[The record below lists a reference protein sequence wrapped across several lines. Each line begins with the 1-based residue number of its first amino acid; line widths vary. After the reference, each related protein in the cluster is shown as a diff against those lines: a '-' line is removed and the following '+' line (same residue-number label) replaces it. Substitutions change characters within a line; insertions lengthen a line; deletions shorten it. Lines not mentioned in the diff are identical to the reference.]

1 MNSLLNAGKEMKKI
15 LIANR
20 GEIALRII
28 RAAKDLDLKTV
39 AVFSEVD
46 NDSLHVRF
54 ADESV
59 CIGGAPPSE
68 SYLNIPRIIAA
79 AEITGADAIHPGYGF
94 LAENPSFAEACE
106 DNKFTFIGPSSGVI
120 KKMGDKAEAKKFMKD
135 AGVPVTPGSDG
146 IINTEEEA
154 LSVAGKVG
162 YPVLVKAVAG
172 GGGRGMRLAKNELEL
187 KTGFLMAQSESQATF
202 GDKRL
207 YVEKA
212 IENPRHIEIQIIAD
226 SFGNVIHL
234 GERECSIQRRH
245 QKLVEEAPSPAVD
258 KKLREKMGEAAKKGV
273 KELGYKSAGTIEFIV
288 DEKGTFYFMEMNTR
302 IQVEHPV
309 TEMTTDI
316 DILTEQIK
324 IANGTPLEIKDQSK
338 IQIRGHAMEAR
349 INAED
354 PSASFSPRPGTI
366 HALHL
371 PGGAGIRIDS
381 HIYQG
386 YKIPPNYDSLLLKL
400 ITYGKNRE
408 QSRKRMLRALN
419 EFVIRGVPTTIP
431 VHKEIFNHPD
441 FIQGNINTNFLKR
454 LGY

>member
-1 MNSLLNAGKEMKKI
+1 MKKI

-28 RAAKDLDLKTV
+28 RAAKDLSLKTV

-46 NDSLHVRF
+46 SDSLHVRF
-54 ADESV
+54 ADETV
-59 CIGGAPPSE
+59 CIGKASASE

-106 DNKFTFIGPSSGVI
+106 DNHFTFIGPTSKII
-120 KKMGDKAEAKKFMKD
+120 KQMGDKAEAKKIMKE
-135 AGVPVTPGSDG
+135 AGVPVIPGSSGVVKNKD
-146 IINTEEEA
+146 EA
-154 LSVAGKVG
+154 LKIAHKIG

-172 GGGRGMRLAKNELEL
+172 GGGRGMRLANNDLEL
-187 KTGFLMAQSESQATF
+187 KTGFVMAQSESQATF
-202 GDKRL
+202 GDNRL
-207 YVEKA
+207 YIEKA
-212 IENPRHIEIQIIAD
+212 IENPRHIEIQILAD
-226 SFGNVIHL
+226 SSGKVIHL

-245 QKLVEEAPSPAVD
+245 QKLVEETPSPAVD
-258 KKLREKMGEAAKKGV
+258 EKLREKMGEAAKKGV
-273 KELGYKSAGTIEFIV
+273 KRLGYKSAGTVEFVV
-288 DEKGTFYFMEMNTR
+288 DENGSFYFMEMNTR

-309 TEMTTDI
+309 TEMTTGI
-316 DILTEQIK
+316 DILAEQIK
-324 IANGTPLEIKDQSK
+324 IANGSTLGLPDQNEIKIK
-338 IQIRGHAMEAR
+338 GHAIEAR

-354 PSASFSPRPGTI
+354 PSSNFIPRPGTI

-371 PGGAGIRIDS
+371 PGGIGIRIDS

-400 ITYGKNRE
+400 ITYGENRE
-408 QSRKRMLRALN
+408 QSRKRMLRALD

-431 VHKEIFNHPD
+431 LHKEIFTHPD
-441 FIQGNINTNFLKR
+441 FIEGKTNTNFLKR
-454 LGY
+454 MGY

>member
-1 MNSLLNAGKEMKKI
+1 MKKI

-28 RAAKDLDLKTV
+28 RASKDLGLKTV

-46 NDSLHVRF
+46 RDSLPVRF

-59 CIGGAPPSE
+59 CIGKASPSE

-79 AEITGADAIHPGYGF
+79 AEITGSDAIHPGYGF

-106 DNKFTFIGPSSGVI
+106 DNHFTFIGPSSKVI
-120 KKMGDKAEAKKFMKD
+120 KQMGDKAEAKKFMEE
-135 AGVPVTPGSDG
+135 AGVPVIPGSKG
-146 IINTEEEA
+146 TVENEEEA
-154 LSVAGKVG
+154 LRVAKKIG
-162 YPVLVKAVAG
+162 YPVFVKAVAG
-172 GGGRGMRLAKNELEL
+172 GGGRGMRLANNDLEL
-187 KTGFLMAQSESQATF
+187 KTGFVMAQSESQVTF
-202 GDKRL
+202 GDNRL

-212 IENPRHIEIQIIAD
+212 IENPRHIEIQLLAD
-226 SFGNVIHL
+226 SSGNVIHL

-258 KKLREKMGEAAKKGV
+258 QKLREKMGEAAKKGV
-273 KELGYKSAGTIEFIV
+273 KKLGYRSAGTIEFIV
-288 DEKGTFYFMEMNTR
+288 DEKGSFYFMEMNTR
-302 IQVEHPV
+302 IQVEHPITEV
-309 TEMTTDI
+309 TTGI
-316 DILTEQIK
+316 DILAQQIK
-324 IANGTPLEIKDQSK
+324 IANGSSLQIPEQNEIKIK
-338 IQIRGHAMEAR
+338 GHAIEVR

-354 PSASFSPRPGTI
+354 PSAGFTPRPGTI

-371 PGGAGIRIDS
+371 PGGPGIRIDS

-386 YKIPPNYDSLLLKL
+386 YKIPPNYDSLLLK
-400 ITYGKNRE
+400 IIAYGEDRE
-408 QSRKRMLRALN
+408 QSRIRMLRALD

-431 VHKEIFNHPD
+431 LHKEILNHPD
-441 FIQGNINTNFLKR
+441 FIEGKINTNFLKR

>member
-1 MNSLLNAGKEMKKI
+1 MEKI

-28 RAAKDLDLKTV
+28 RASKDLGLKTV

-46 NDSLHVRF
+46 RDSLPVRF

-59 CIGGAPPSE
+59 CIGKASPSE

-79 AEITGADAIHPGYGF
+79 AEITGSDAIHPGYGF

-106 DNKFTFIGPSSGVI
+106 DNHFTFIGPSSKVI
-120 KKMGDKAEAKKFMKD
+120 KQMGDKAEAKKFMEE
-135 AGVPVTPGSDG
+135 AGVPVIPGSKG
-146 IINTEEEA
+146 TVENEEEA
-154 LSVAGKVG
+154 LRVAKKIG
-162 YPVLVKAVAG
+162 YPVFVKAVAG
-172 GGGRGMRLAKNELEL
+172 GGGRGMRLANNDLEL
-187 KTGFLMAQSESQATF
+187 KTGFVMAQSESQATF
-202 GDKRL
+202 GDNRL

-212 IENPRHIEIQIIAD
+212 IENPRHIEIQLLAD
-226 SFGNVIHL
+226 SSENIVHL

-245 QKLVEEAPSPAVD
+245 QKLVEETPSPAVD
-258 KKLREKMGEAAKKGV
+258 QKLREKMGETAKKGV
-273 KELGYKSAGTIEFIV
+273 KKLGYRSAGTIEFMV
-288 DEKGTFYFMEMNTR
+288 DEKGSFYFMEMNTR
-302 IQVEHPV
+302 IQVEHPITEV
-309 TEMTTDI
+309 TTGI
-316 DILTEQIK
+316 DILAQQIK
-324 IANGTPLEIKDQSK
+324 IANGSSLQIPEQNEIKIK
-338 IQIRGHAMEAR
+338 GHAIEVR

-354 PSASFSPRPGTI
+354 PSAGFTPRPGTI

-371 PGGAGIRIDS
+371 PGGPGIRIDS

-400 ITYGKNRE
+400 IAYGEDRE
-408 QSRKRMLRALN
+408 QSRIRMLRALD

-431 VHKEIFNHPD
+431 LHKEILNHPD
-441 FIQGNINTNFLKR
+441 FIEGKINTNFLKR

>member
-1 MNSLLNAGKEMKKI
+1 MKKI

-28 RAAKDLDLKTV
+28 RAAKDLGLKTV

-46 NDSLHVRF
+46 KDSLHVRF
-54 ADESV
+54 ADETV
-59 CIGGAPPSE
+59 CIGKAPPSE

-79 AEITGADAIHPGYGF
+79 AEITGSDAIHPGYGF

-106 DNKFTFIGPSSGVI
+106 DNHFTFIGPSSKLI
-120 KKMGDKAEAKKFMKD
+120 KQMGDKAEAKKIMEE
-135 AGVPVTPGSDG
+135 AGVPVTPGSKG
-146 IINTEEEA
+146 TVTNEEEA
-154 LSVAGKVG
+154 IKIAKQIG

-172 GGGRGMRLAKNELEL
+172 GGGRGMRLANNDLEL
-187 KTGFLMAQSESQATF
+187 KTGFVMAQSESQATF
-202 GDKRL
+202 GDNRL
-207 YVEKA
+207 YIEKA
-212 IENPRHIEIQIIAD
+212 IENPRHIEIQILAD
-226 SFGNVIHL
+226 SSGKVIHL

-245 QKLVEEAPSPAVD
+245 QKLIEETPSTVVNE
-258 KKLREKMGEAAKKGV
+258 KLRKEMGEVAKKGV
-273 KELGYKSAGTIEFIV
+273 KNLGYKSAGTIEFIL
-288 DEKGTFYFMEMNTR
+288 DENGNFYFMEMNTR

-309 TEMTTDI
+309 TEMTTGV
-316 DILTEQIK
+316 DILAEQIK
-324 IANGTPLEIKDQSK
+324 IANGSSLKNLNQNEIKIK
-338 IQIRGHAMEAR
+338 GHSIEAR

-354 PSASFSPRPGTI
+354 PSSGFTPRPGTI

-400 ITYGKNRE
+400 ISYGENRE
-408 QSRKRMLRALN
+408 QSRKRILRALD

-431 VHKEIFNHPD
+431 LHKEILTHQD
-441 FIQGNINTNFLKR
+441 FIDGKTNTNFLKR

>member
-1 MNSLLNAGKEMKKI
+1 MKKI

-28 RAAKDLDLKTV
+28 RAAKDLGIRTV
-39 AVFSEVD
+39 AVFSEAD
-46 NDSLHVRF
+46 RDSLHVNF

-59 CIGGAPPSE
+59 CIGKPSPSE
-68 SYLNIPRIIAA
+68 SYLSIPRIIAA

-106 DNKFTFIGPSSGVI
+106 DNNFIFIGPSSEDI
-120 KKMGDKAEAKKFMKD
+120 KMMGDKAEAKKFMKK
-135 AGVPVTPGSDG
+135 AGVPVTPGSEG
-146 IINTEEEA
+146 IIENEEEA
-154 LSVAGKVG
+154 LKIAKEIG
-162 YPVLVKAVAG
+162 YPVLVKAVSG
-172 GGGRGMRLAKNELEL
+172 GGGRGMRLANNDLEL
-187 KTGFLMAQSESQATF
+187 KTGFVMAQSESQATF
-202 GDKRL
+202 GDNRL

-212 IENPRHIEIQIIAD
+212 IENPRHIEIQILAD
-226 SFGNVIHL
+226 SSGKVIHL

-245 QKLVEEAPSPAVD
+245 QKLIEETPSPAVD

-273 KELGYKSAGTIEFIV
+273 KNLGYKSAGTVEFIV
-288 DEKGTFYFMEMNTR
+288 DENGSFYFMEMNTR
-302 IQVEHPV
+302 IQVEHPI
-309 TEMTTDI
+309 TEMTTGV

-324 IANGTPLEIKDQSK
+324 IANGSSLQIPDQNEIKIK
-338 IQIRGHAMEAR
+338 GHSMEAR

-354 PSASFSPRPGTI
+354 PSSAFIPRPGTI

-400 ITYGKNRE
+400 ITYGENRE
-408 QSRKRMLRALN
+408 QSRKRMLRALD

-431 VHKEIFNHPD
+431 LHKEIFSHPD
-441 FIQGNINTNFLKR
+441 FIEGKTNTNFLKR

>member
-1 MNSLLNAGKEMKKI
+1 MKKI

-20 GEIALRII
+20 GEIALRVM
-28 RAAKDLDLKTV
+28 RAAKDLGLKTV
-39 AVFSEVD
+39 AVFSEID
-46 NDSLHVRF
+46 RHSLHVNF

-59 CIGGAPPSE
+59 CIGKSPPSE

-106 DNKFTFIGPSSGVI
+106 DNKFTFIGPSSENI
-120 KKMGDKAEAKKFMKD
+120 KSMGDKAEAKRIMKE

-146 IINTEEEA
+146 IVENEEEA
-154 LSVAGKVG
+154 LKAANEIG
-162 YPVLVKAVAG
+162 YPVLVKAVSG
-172 GGGRGMRLAKNELEL
+172 GGGRGMRLAGNDLEL
-187 KTGFLMAQSESQATF
+187 KTGFVMAQSESQATF

-212 IENPRHIEIQIIAD
+212 IENPRHIEIQILAD
-226 SFGNVIHL
+226 SSGNVVHL

-245 QKLVEEAPSPAVD
+245 QKLIEEAPSPVVD
-258 KKLREKMGEAAKKGV
+258 QKLREKMGEAAKKGV
-273 KELGYKSAGTIEFIV
+273 KKLVYKSAGTIEYIL
-288 DEKGTFYFMEMNTR
+288 DENHKFYFMEMNTR

-309 TEMTTDI
+309 TEMTTGI

-324 IANGTPLEIKDQSK
+324 VANGYSFKALTQDKIK
-338 IQIRGHAMEAR
+338 IHGHAIEVR

-354 PSASFSPRPGTI
+354 PSAGFTPRPGTI
-366 HALHL
+366 NALHL

-400 ITYGKNRE
+400 IAYGEDRE
-408 QSRKRMLRALN
+408 QSRKRMLRALD
-419 EFVIRGVPTTIP
+419 EIVIRGVPTTMP
-431 VHKEIFNHPD
+431 LHKEILNHPD
-441 FIQGNINTNFLKR
+441 FIKGNINTNFLKR

>member
-1 MNSLLNAGKEMKKI
+1 MKKI

-20 GEIALRII
+20 GEIALRVM
-28 RAAKDLDLKTV
+28 RAAKDLGLKTV
-39 AVFSEVD
+39 AVFSEID
-46 NDSLHVRF
+46 RHSLHVNF

-59 CIGGAPPSE
+59 CIGKSPPSE

-106 DNKFTFIGPSSGVI
+106 DNKFTFIGPSPENI
-120 KKMGDKAEAKKFMKD
+120 KSMGDKAEAKRIMKE

-146 IINTEEEA
+146 IVENEEEA
-154 LSVAGKVG
+154 VKTANEIG
-162 YPVLVKAVAG
+162 YPVLVKAVSG
-172 GGGRGMRLAKNELEL
+172 GGGRGMRLAENDLEL
-187 KTGFLMAQSESQATF
+187 KTGFVMAQSESQATF

-212 IENPRHIEIQIIAD
+212 IENPRHIEIQILAD
-226 SFGNVIHL
+226 SSGNVVHL

-245 QKLVEEAPSPAVD
+245 QKLIEEAPSPVVD
-258 KKLREKMGEAAKKGV
+258 EKLREKMGEAAKKGV
-273 KELGYKSAGTIEFIV
+273 KKLGYKSAGTIEYIL
-288 DEKGTFYFMEMNTR
+288 DENFKFYFMEMNTR
-302 IQVEHPV
+302 IQVEHPI
-309 TEMTTDI
+309 TEMTTGI

-324 IANGTPLEIKDQSK
+324 VANGYSLKALTQNK
-338 IQIRGHAMEAR
+338 IRRHGHAIEVR

-354 PSASFSPRPGTI
+354 PSAGFTPRPGTI
-366 HALHL
+366 NALHL

-400 ITYGKNRE
+400 IAYGEDRE
-408 QSRKRMLRALN
+408 QSRKRMLRALD
-419 EFVIRGVPTTIP
+419 EIVIRGVPTTIP
-431 VHKEIFNHPD
+431 LHKEILNHPD
-441 FIQGNINTNFLKR
+441 FIKGNINTNFLKR

>member
-1 MNSLLNAGKEMKKI
+1 MKKI

-20 GEIALRII
+20 GEIALRIM
-28 RAAKDLDLKTV
+28 RAAKDLGLKTV

-46 NDSLHVRF
+46 RDSLHVNF

-59 CIGGAPPSE
+59 CIGKASPAE

-106 DNKFTFIGPSSGVI
+106 DNNFTFIGPSSEDI
-120 KKMGDKAEAKKFMKD
+120 KSMGDKAEAKKIMKE

-146 IINTEEEA
+146 IIENEEEA
-154 LSVAGKVG
+154 LKIAKEIG
-162 YPVLVKAVAG
+162 YPVLVKAVSG
-172 GGGRGMRLAKNELEL
+172 GGGRGMRLANNDLEL
-187 KTGFLMAQSESQATF
+187 KTSFVMAQSESQVTF

-212 IENPRHIEIQIIAD
+212 IENPRHIEIQILAD
-226 SFGNVIHL
+226 SSGNVVHL

-245 QKLVEEAPSPAVD
+245 QKLIEEAPSPAVD
-258 KKLREKMGEAAKKGV
+258 QKLREEMGETAKKGV
-273 KELGYKSAGTIEFIV
+273 KKLGYKSAGTIEYIL
-288 DEKGTFYFMEMNTR
+288 DENYKFYFMEMNTR

-309 TEMTTDI
+309 TEMTTGI

-324 IANGTPLEIKDQSK
+324 MANGYSIKALTQDK
-338 IQIRGHAMEAR
+338 IRIHGHAIEVR

-354 PSASFSPRPGTI
+354 PSAGFTPRPGTI
-366 HALHL
+366 NALHL

-386 YKIPPNYDSLLLKL
+386 YKIPPNYDSLLIKL
-400 ITYGKNRE
+400 IAYGENRE
-408 QSRKRMLRALN
+408 QSRKRMLRALD
-419 EFVIRGVPTTIP
+419 EIVIRGVPTTIP
-431 VHKEIFNHPD
+431 LHKEILNHPD
-441 FIQGNINTNFLKR
+441 FIKGNINTNFLKR

>member
-1 MNSLLNAGKEMKKI
+1 MKKI

-28 RAAKDLDLKTV
+28 RASKDLGLKTV

-46 NDSLHVRF
+46 RDSLPVSF

-59 CIGGAPPSE
+59 CIGKASPSE

-79 AEITGADAIHPGYGF
+79 AEITGSDAIHPGYGF

-106 DNKFTFIGPSSGVI
+106 DNHFIFIGPSSKVI
-120 KKMGDKAEAKKFMKD
+120 KKMGDKAEAKKFMEE
-135 AGVPVTPGSDG
+135 AGVPVIPGSKG
-146 IINTEEEA
+146 TIENEEEA
-154 LSVAGKVG
+154 LRVAKKIG
-162 YPVLVKAVAG
+162 YPVFVKAVAG
-172 GGGRGMRLAKNELEL
+172 GGGRGMRLANNDLEL
-187 KTGFLMAQSESQATF
+187 KTGFVMAQSESQVTF
-202 GDKRL
+202 GDNRL

-212 IENPRHIEIQIIAD
+212 IENPRHIEIQLLAD
-226 SFGNVIHL
+226 SSGNVIHL

-258 KKLREKMGEAAKKGV
+258 QKLREKMGEAAKKGV
-273 KELGYKSAGTIEFIV
+273 KKLGYRSAGTIEFIV
-288 DEKGTFYFMEMNTR
+288 DEKGSFYFMEMNTR
-302 IQVEHPV
+302 IQVEHPITEV
-309 TEMTTDI
+309 TTGI
-316 DILTEQIK
+316 DILAQQIK
-324 IANGTPLEIKDQSK
+324 IANGSSLQIPEQNEIKIK
-338 IQIRGHAMEAR
+338 GHAIEVR

-354 PSASFSPRPGTI
+354 PSAGFTPRPGTI

-371 PGGAGIRIDS
+371 PGGPGIRIDS

-400 ITYGKNRE
+400 IAYGEDRE
-408 QSRKRMLRALN
+408 QSRIRMLRALD

-431 VHKEIFNHPD
+431 LHKEILNHPD
-441 FIQGNINTNFLKR
+441 FIEGKINTNFLKR

>member
-1 MNSLLNAGKEMKKI
+1 MKKI

-28 RAAKDLDLKTV
+28 RAAKDLGLKTV

-46 NDSLHVRF
+46 RDSLHVRF
-54 ADESV
+54 ADETV
-59 CIGGAPPSE
+59 CIGKAPPSE

-79 AEITGADAIHPGYGF
+79 AEITGSDAIHPGYGF

-106 DNKFTFIGPSSGVI
+106 DNHFTFIGPPSKLI
-120 KKMGDKAEAKKFMKD
+120 KQMGDKAEAKKIMAE
-135 AGVPVTPGSDG
+135 AGVPVTPGSPG
-146 IINTEEEA
+146 TVKNEEEA
-154 LSVAGKVG
+154 LKIAKKIG

-172 GGGRGMRLAKNELEL
+172 GGGRGMRLANNDLEL
-187 KTGFLMAQSESQATF
+187 KTGFVMAQSESQATF
-202 GDKRL
+202 GDNRL
-207 YVEKA
+207 YIEKA
-212 IENPRHIEIQIIAD
+212 IENPRHIEIQILAD
-226 SFGNVIHL
+226 SSGKVIHL

-245 QKLVEEAPSPAVD
+245 QKLIEETPSPAVD
-258 KKLREKMGEAAKKGV
+258 EKLRQKMGEAAKKGV
-273 KELGYKSAGTIEFIV
+273 KKLGYKSAGTVEFIV
-288 DEKGTFYFMEMNTR
+288 DEDGSFYFMEMNTR
-302 IQVEHPV
+302 IQVEHPI
-309 TEMTTDI
+309 TEMTTGV

-324 IANGTPLEIKDQSK
+324 IANGSRLQIPDQNEIK
-338 IQIRGHAMEAR
+338 INGHSMEAR

-354 PSASFSPRPGTI
+354 PSAAFVPRPGTI

-386 YKIPPNYDSLLLKL
+386 YKIPPNYDSLLIKL
-400 ITYGKNRE
+400 ITYGENRE
-408 QSRKRMLRALN
+408 QSRKRMLRALD

-431 VHKEIFNHPD
+431 LHKEIFTHPD
-441 FIQGNINTNFLKR
+441 FIEGKTNTNFLKR

>member
-1 MNSLLNAGKEMKKI
+1 MKKI

-28 RAAKDLDLKTV
+28 RAAKDLGLKTV

-46 NDSLHVRF
+46 RDSLHVRF
-54 ADESV
+54 ADETV
-59 CIGGAPPSE
+59 CIGKAPPSE

-79 AEITGADAIHPGYGF
+79 AEITGSDAIHPGYGF

-106 DNKFTFIGPSSGVI
+106 DNNFIFIGPSSKTI
-120 KKMGDKAEAKKFMKD
+120 KKMGDKAEAKKIMD
-135 AGVPVTPGSDG
+135 EAGVPVTPGSSG
-146 IINTEEEA
+146 IVENEEEA
-154 LSVAGKVG
+154 LKIAKKIG
-162 YPVLVKAVAG
+162 YPVLVKAIAG
-172 GGGRGMRLAKNELEL
+172 GGGKGMRLAHNDLEL
-187 KTGFLMAQSESQATF
+187 KTGFVMAQSESQANF

-207 YVEKA
+207 YIEKA
-212 IENPRHIEIQIIAD
+212 IENPRHIEIQILAD
-226 SFGNVIHL
+226 SHGNIIHL

-245 QKLVEEAPSPAVD
+245 QKLLEETPSPAVD

-273 KELGYKSAGTIEFIV
+273 KKLGYKSAGTIEFIM
-288 DEKGTFYFMEMNTR
+288 DEKGNFYFMEMNTR
-302 IQVEHPV
+302 IQVEHPI
-309 TEMTTDI
+309 TEMTTGVDL
-316 DILTEQIK
+316 LTEQIR
-324 IANGTPLEIKDQSK
+324 IANGGSLQISNQEKIKIKGHSLEV
-338 IQIRGHAMEAR
+338 R

-354 PSASFSPRPGTI
+354 PSSGFTPRPGTI

-371 PGGAGIRIDS
+371 PGGIGVRIDS

-400 ITYGKNRE
+400 ITFGEERE
-408 QSRKRMLRALN
+408 QSRKRMLRALD

-431 VHKEIFNHPD
+431 LHKEILSHPD
-441 FIQGNINTNFLKR
+441 FIEGKTNTNFLKK